1 MKPAGNQVESLPLG
15 AGALSNVLGNSE
27 ETGTETESKTTD
39 NGSADVKPSGSGQ
52 TAETQSTKAAPA
64 KLDAVVVDS
73 FDKDPN
79 GQQPTSEPKELP
91 HTGGLEGWNIP
102 SLLIM
107 LAGLLLV
114 IIGVR
119 RLRTKE

>member
-1 MKPAGNQVESLPLG
+1 MYQETISGPQNIHATAAIAMYGPYGIAVYPPSRALPRRII
-15 AGALSNVLGNSE
+15 A
-27 ETGTETESKTTD
+27 
-39 NGSADVKPSGSGQ
+39 
-52 TAETQSTKAAPA
+52 
-64 KLDAVVVDS
+64 
-73 FDKDPN
+73 
-79 GQQPTSEPKELP
+79 QPTTEPKELP